1 MVTKIKKQDEGKR
14 KKGRVKV
21 LNLRKETVKDFTDEE
36 AKQIKGGTVRNCA
49 ANLGSSYQS
58 KLL

>member
-1 MVTKIKKQDEGKR
+1 MVTKITKQGESKG
-14 KKGRVKV
+14 KKGKVKV
-21 LNLRKETVKDFTDEE
+21 LNLRKETVKHVTDEE
-36 AKQIKGGTVRNCA
+36 AKHVKGGTVRNCA